1 MKSVQGEAD
10 KVIEELKARGYR
22 MTPQR
27 ILLTRLMLENV
38 AKHPSLR
45 ELHEEA
51 QKILPGTGISTIYNT
66 IMMLES
72 SGVLRVFYLDGKL
85 YIDRPRPHVNVI
97 CKQDGSIKDIE
108 GESMKE
114 IAEVLKRRGIN
125 MKNPMVLLIGECE
138 GQEPP
143 REPAEL

>member
-1 MKSVQGEAD
+1 MQSEAERI
-10 KVIEELKARGYR
+10 IEELKARGYR

-27 ILLTRLMLENV
+27 ILLTRLMLETV
-38 AKHPSLR
+38 ERHPSLR

-85 YIDRPRPHVNVI
+85 YIDRHRPHVNVI
-97 CKQDGSIKDIE
+97 CKQEGSIKDVD
-108 GESMKE
+108 GDSVKE
-114 IAEVLKRRGIN
+114 ITSFLSKRGIK
-125 MKNPMVLLIGECE
+125 MKDPLVLIIGECE
-138 GQEPP
+138 DQQIPH
-143 REPAEL
+143 EPAEL